1 MHHEKYKT
9 KMHLFDMN
17 FREKNH
23 HLNLLCGA
31 NLSDDELRI
40 VMREKQQ
47 KISQTLF
54 WQFCNIKQY
63 YQ

>member
-1 MHHEKYKT
+1 
-9 KMHLFDMN
+9 MHLFDTN
-17 FREKNH
+17 LGEKIH

-54 WQFCNIKQY
+54 WQFCNIK
-63 YQ
+63 

>member
-1 MHHEKYKT
+1 MHYEKYKT
-9 KMHLFDMN
+9 KMNLFDTN
-17 FREKNH
+17 LGEKIH
-23 HLNLLCGA
+23 DLNLLCGA

-54 WQFCNIKQY
+54 WQFCNIK
-63 YQ
+63 